1 MKFQP
6 GDKLRV
12 PGVIG
17 TLHYGIF
24 VGRVG
29 SVNCGVVHNAKG
41 RGVVLSE
48 FDEFAMGATVALDSR
63 TPGGWWA
70 QQRVAQR
77 ALALIGQRYD
87 LVNFNCE
94 HAATLAQTGQAVS
107 RQVEGFALA
116 VLLVLGVLVLSDASP
131 GR

>member
-1 MKFQP
+1 MKP

-12 PGVIG
+12 PGVLG
-17 TLHYGIF
+17 TFHYGIV

-29 SVNCGVVHNAKG
+29 SANCGVVHNAKG

-48 FDEFAMGATVALDSR
+48 FDEFAAGATVTLASR

-70 QQRVAQR
+70 QQQVAQR

-94 HAATLAQTGQAVS
+94 HAATLAQTGRATS
-107 RQVEGFALA
+107 TQVQGVALA
-116 VLLVLGVLVLSDASP
+116 LLILLGVLALSEA
-131 GR
+131 